1 MEDSWTFLDFNQQCK
16 RKESLGNK
24 RQRVEQQSQPGR
36 FPEERN
42 KEGDL
47 IPQERESEQ
56 GLLDLCPWNS

>member
-1 MEDSWTFLDFNQQCK
+1 MEDSWTSMDFNQQCK
-16 RKESLGNK
+16 RKESLGSK

-36 FPEERN
+36 FPEERK